1 MLVVEDADPFFISS
15 MTGDTT
21 IEYLDSLMI
30 QVTLNDTVG
39 VTYSWQQI
47 SGAMGLITDSTYS
60 FAIAPEDA
68 VQYQFT
74 ATNSNGCTVDS
85 IVIIDVTKLRRA
97 NAPTGF
103 TPNGDGVNDYFF
115 IQGGDKVE
123 EVTIFRVY
131 DRWGTLVFEGNNL
144 QVNIAEQGWDGI
156 YRGRPATSG
165 TYTWYSD
172 VLFKDGETTQIK
184 GSIILLR

>member
-1 MLVVEDADPFFISS
+1 

-21 IEYLDSLMI
+21 IEYLDSLTI
-30 QVTLNDTVG
+30 GVILNDTAG
-39 VTYSWQQI
+39 VTFNWQQI
-47 SGAMGLITDSTYS
+47 SGTMGSATDSTYS
-60 FAIAPEDA
+60 FGIAPQDA

-74 ATNSNGCTVDS
+74 ATNSNGCSVDS
-85 IVIIDVTKLRRA
+85 IVSIEVTKLRRA

-115 IQGGDKVE
+115 IQGGDKVQ

-144 QVNIAEQGWDGI
+144 DINIAEQGWDGV
-156 YRGRPATSG
+156 YRGSPATAG
-165 TYTWYSD
+165 TYTWYAD